1 MIPWCSFIPW
11 YNQLLWCIYFWSS
24 LYLSSHHNA
33 GTLSVWLTTQDCWSW
48 LSLMILCCLL
58 QIPHFLWL
66 FSIPSSFQKHLL
78 PTCSTSEAMFW
89 GFKCKT
95 FYKVIWFLSHRVQS
109 NEAKIHKQGDEWS
122 NILSFNFL
130 KTLSIIKKI
139 NIMFQSSWYICWGGG
154 AVKSIF
160 NIYILPLLPT
170 SSKKPGKIIKFY
182 LKTKIGNTLKNAGS
196 CFNAVHS

>member
-1 MIPWCSFIPW
+1 MIPWCSFILW

-24 LYLSSHHNA
+24 LYFSSHHNA

-48 LSLMILCCLL
+48 LSLMILCRLL

-95 FYKVIWFLSHRVQS
+95 FYKMIWFLSHRVQS

-122 NILSFNFL
+122 SIMSFNFF
-130 KTLSIIKKI
+130 KTLSIIKEI
-139 NIMFQSSWYICWGGG
+139 NIMFQSSWYIYWGGRDDSQSNTYYG
-154 AVKSIF
+154 CTW
-160 NIYILPLLPT
+160 YILIVSILFFLFLIFHADQDLFFNHLLCYNT
-170 SSKKPGKIIKFY
+170 KF
-182 LKTKIGNTLKNAGS
+182 
-196 CFNAVHS
+196 